1 MDTTSPSNQPRRSR
15 LVNRLNEYRQ
25 GLGRQLAIVF
35 LALLSVGLIVY
46 EYSADLA
53 ADEVRILHT
62 VDVLIA
68 LTFLADFL
76 IGLLAAAERGRYFR
90 SNWTDLLASIPI
102 TEAMFQSLRALRLL
116 RLVRIFRL
124 LTRLRRV
131 SLAAESLAAQG
142 SKYVY
147 AATISTVVILMASTS
162 FFTAEVTH
170 NPDVTSYFDAVWWA
184 VVTAT
189 TVGYGDIHPVTT
201 LGRVIAMVLM
211 LLGIGLIGT
220 VAGFAGSFVLERHDR
235 VRQKE

>member
-1 MDTTSPSNQPRRSR
+1 MDTTSPSEKPRRNR
-15 LVNRLNEYRQ
+15 LVDRLNKYRQ
-25 GLGRQLAIVF
+25 GLGTQVAIVV
-35 LALLSVGLIVY
+35 LALLSVALIIY

-53 ADEVRILHT
+53 ADEIRIIHT
-62 VDVLIA
+62 VDLLIA
-68 LTFLADFL
+68 LMFLADFL
-76 IGLLAAAERGRYFR
+76 IGLLAAPERGRYFR

-102 TEAMFQSLRALRLL
+102 TEGMFQSLRALRLL

-124 LTRLRRV
+124 LSRLRRI
-131 SLAAESLAAQG
+131 SLAAEKLAARG

-184 VVTAT
+184 MVTAT
-189 TVGYGDIHPVTT
+189 TVGYGDIYPVTA

-211 LLGIGLIGT
+211 VFGIGLVGT
-220 VAGFAGSFVLERHDR
+220 VAGFVGSFVLERHDKLR
-235 VRQKE
+235 EKE